1 MKEWAMDTTSP
12 GLTLTE
18 ECFPTDP
25 LESVEGSVRVLMIVG
40 FMAVLALEAY
50 LIWEGLSLL

>member
-1 MKEWAMDTTSP
+1 METANP

-18 ECFPTDP
+18 EHFPTDKSA
-25 LESVEGSVRVLMIVG
+25 SVDGSVRVVMIIG

>member
-1 MKEWAMDTTSP
+1 MDTANP
-12 GLTLTE
+12 GLALSE
-18 ECFPTDP
+18 EYFPTDRSA
-25 LESVEGSVRVLMIVG
+25 SVEGSVRILMIIG

>member
-1 MKEWAMDTTSP
+1 METANP

-18 ECFPTDP
+18 ERFIADRSA
-25 LESVEGSVRVLMIVG
+25 SVDGSVRVVMIIG
-40 FMAVLALEAY
+40 FLAVLALEAY

>member
-1 MKEWAMDTTSP
+1 MEVVNP
-12 GLTLTE
+12 GLSLTE
-18 ECFPTDP
+18 EYLPTDS
-25 LESVEGSVRVLMIVG
+25 LATVDESVRILMIVG